1 MKTVLQETGDI
12 VSCIHIHVRTSFIA
26 CIGSKQERLM
36 NLMVCRLSRQKV
48 RIRACYRED
57 RDRQSEPVTEVLREV
72 GSRGIPCG
80 YRPYMY
86 DFIQLHVL

>member
-1 MKTVLQETGDI
+1 MYV
-12 VSCIHIHVRTSFIA
+12 HVHVFTSFTA
-26 CIGSKQERLM
+26 CIGSKQKRLM
-36 NLMVCRLSRQKV
+36 NLTACRLSRQKV
-48 RIRACYRED
+48 GIRACDRED

-86 DFIQLHVL
+86 DFIQLL